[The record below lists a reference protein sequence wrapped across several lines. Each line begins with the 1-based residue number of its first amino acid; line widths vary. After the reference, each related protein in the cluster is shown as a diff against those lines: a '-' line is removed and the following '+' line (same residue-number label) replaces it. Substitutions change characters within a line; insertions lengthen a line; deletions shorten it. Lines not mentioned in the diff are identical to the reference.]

1 MTIVLSKSRLAVD
14 ELIKKLDISE
24 EEIREGGD
32 KWMKI
37 CQTCGLSVEDTDRQC
52 PNCGS
57 YDLRSDN
64 KEQFENVDVR
74 LRRFK

>member
-1 MTIVLSKSRLAVD
+1 MFGLHIYETMK
-14 ELIKKLDISE
+14 
-24 EEIREGGD
+24 GGD

-37 CQTCGLSVEDTDRQC
+37 CMICGLSVEDIDSQC

-57 YDLRSDN
+57 YDLRSDK
-64 KEQFENVDVR
+64 KERYENVDVR